1 MNTHLEPTLDLLQR
15 LVAYPTVSA
24 DSNLALIAD
33 LATRLSDA
41 GARVDL
47 YQDDTGNKANLF
59 ATLGPEDSGGLL
71 LSGHTDVVPVAD
83 QDWTS
88 DPFSLHERDGR
99 VFGRGTCDMK
109 GFIAA
114 ATVMAS
120 DFGKRELKR
129 PIHFAFT
136 YDEEVG
142 CLGARALVPEL
153 RKRGLVP
160 AMAILGEPTQMRV
173 IEGHKGCCEYTV
185 RFSGLEGHGSAP
197 GKGVNAVEYA
207 VRYVT
212 RLMQLGEVL
221 KSRAPLSGRFDPP
234 WTTINIG
241 RLHGGV
247 AHNVIAS
254 RAELDWEMR
263 PVQRD
268 DSDFVNKSIATYIET
283 ELLPEMRAV
292 YPEAEIATEI
302 IGEVCGLDVMDDNA
316 ARDLVSDL
324 LGANGTDVVSFG
336 TEGGLFQEL
345 GTSVVVCGPGSIEQA
360 HKADEFLALD
370 QLSACLDMLDGLGA
384 QMAASP

>member
-185 RFSGLEGHGSAP
+185 RFSGLEGDGGSCAH
-197 GKGVNAVEYA
+197 
-207 VRYVT
+207 
-212 RLMQLGEVL
+212 LSDL
-221 KSRAPLSGRFDPP
+221 PLSNFR
-234 WTTINIG
+234 
-241 RLHGGV
+241 R
-247 AHNVIAS
+247 S
-254 RAELDWEMR
+254 
-263 PVQRD
+263 
-268 DSDFVNKSIATYIET
+268 
-283 ELLPEMRAV
+283 
-292 YPEAEIATEI
+292 
-302 IGEVCGLDVMDDNA
+302 CGNPRMF
-316 ARDLVSDL
+316 ST
-324 LGANGTDVVSFG
+324 G
-336 TEGGLFQEL
+336 
-345 GTSVVVCGPGSIEQA
+345 
-360 HKADEFLALD
+360 
-370 QLSACLDMLDGLGA
+370 
-384 QMAASP
+384 